1 MGRASVGFVAALAVL
16 GVSVLAF
23 AVTASGTSPI
33 TGAEA
38 GVPAE
43 RLNDARRI
51 DGFAPERCG
60 RVAVIGD
67 SLTDNARP
75 FLIARLQSAGYT
87 QHVDA
92 HPSREIGLRRPAPY
106 SGVLAVRE
114 VRTTWGEADCWVIAL
129 GSNDLLWGGGER
141 SAATALIDEL
151 LAELTPGAR
160 VWWMNVDYH
169 RDPRY
174 SIDFPG
180 RTLAFNAAVADAAAG
195 GRVELI
201 DWYALAEAN
210 LNWFFD
216 PVHVNRAG
224 SIARADLTV
233 AALDG

>member
-1 MGRASVGFVAALAVL
+1 MGRAAVAVAVL
-16 GVSVLAF
+16 GAGLLAF
-23 AVTASGTSPI
+23 AVSASGTSPI
-33 TGAEA
+33 SGADA

-43 RLNDARRI
+43 RLGDAQRI
-51 DGFAPERCG
+51 DGLATARCE

-75 FLIARLQSAGYT
+75 FLIARLQGAGYT

-92 HPSREIGLRRPAPY
+92 QPSREIGLRRPAPY
-106 SGVLAVRE
+106 SGVLAVRD
-114 VRTTWGEADCWVIAL
+114 VRATWGDADCWVIAL

-141 SAATALIDEL
+141 STAAALIDGL

-160 VWWMNVDYH
+160 VWWMNVDFH

-174 SIDFPG
+174 AIDYPA
-180 RTLAFNAAVADAAAG
+180 RTLVFNAAVADAAAA

-210 LNWFFD
+210 LHWFFD